1 MFGVDS
7 SELLVVAVLALLFIG
22 PKDLPRV
29 MMQVGRWVGKAR
41 GYARH
46 FTSGIENVI
55 REAELEEM
63 EKKWREENQKILAAY
78 PADAV
83 YPEPISAATEL
94 PGAAAPVMTALP
106 PAAVELDEPTLPFEG
121 GAFEAPAAPD
131 HDPTPPTER
140 PLP

>member
-7 SELLVVAVLALLFIG
+7 SELLVVAVIALLFIG

-46 FTSGIENVI
+46 FTSGVENVI

-63 EKKWREENQKILAAY
+63 ERKWREENQKILAQY
-78 PADAV
+78 PADAL
-83 YPEPISAATEL
+83 YPEPIPAATEL
-94 PGAAAPVMTALP
+94 AEGETAVMTALP
-106 PAAVELDEPTLPFEG
+106 AAEDQPPLP
-121 GAFEAPAAPD
+121 FEAPAAPD
-131 HDPTPPTER
+131 DDPTSPAKR

>member
-1 MFGVDS
+1 MFGVDT
-7 SELLVVAVLALLFIG
+7 SEFLVVAVLALLFIG

-29 MMQVGRWVGKAR
+29 MMQVGRWVGRAR

-63 EKKWREENQKILAAY
+63 EKKWRDENQKILAQY
-78 PADAV
+78 PADAH
-83 YPEPISAATEL
+83 YPEPIPAATE
-94 PGAAAPVMTALP
+94 PGATPAAVMTALP
-106 PAAVELDEPTLPFEG
+106 PAALDPDQPPLP
-121 GAFEAPAAPD
+121 FEAPAAPD
-131 HDPTPPTER
+131 HDPLPPAER

>member
-1 MFGVDS
+1 MFGVDT
-7 SELLVVAVLALLFIG
+7 SEFLVVAVIALLFIG

-46 FTSGIENVI
+46 FTSGVENVI
-55 REAELEEM
+55 REAELDEM

-78 PADAV
+78 PSDGV
-83 YPEPISAATEL
+83 YPDPVLAGTEQ
-94 PGAAAPVMTALP
+94 PVMTALP
-106 PAAVELDEPTLPFEG
+106 PSDQPPLP
-121 GAFEAPAAPD
+121 FEAPAAPD
-131 HDPTPPTER
+131 DDPTPPSAR